1 MWPVTLEEMLCH
13 CGLHLVPTGL
23 GWLEKPANIPA
34 ETSVHFREILELKII
49 LNMNFKKVTLRYS
62 NASGWKMN
70 FHLQLDGNFIFSSCA
85 RYSTMIFFTSIS
97 PFYIFH
103 LYLEASSINPWILWP
118 FHPHLSL
125 LAQAAVPGSSLP
137 SSQSQKSS
145 FTAEAG
151 SWVDLG
157 GISWKFPT

>member
-125 LAQAAVPGSSLP
+125 LAQAAV
-137 SSQSQKSS
+137 
-145 FTAEAG
+145 AEVVVHRG
-151 SWVDLG
+151 GGKLG
-157 GISWKFPT
+157 GPWWNFMEIPHVKIWEIPRF